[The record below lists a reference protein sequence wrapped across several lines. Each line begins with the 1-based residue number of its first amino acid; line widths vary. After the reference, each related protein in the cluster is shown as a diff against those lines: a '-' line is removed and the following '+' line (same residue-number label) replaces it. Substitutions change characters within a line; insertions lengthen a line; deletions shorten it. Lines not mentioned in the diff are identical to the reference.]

1 MKGIHHWKEN
11 LSFSAE
17 EISSSTFLLAV
28 SGGVDSMV
36 LLHLF
41 YKAGL
46 SFQVAHVN
54 YHLRGEASD
63 LDQKLVEKY
72 CKDHH
77 ILCHVK
83 EVNAEE
89 KQEMKSIQQW
99 ARAFRYAFFY
109 DLLSKNHLD
118 FMVTAHHLNDAL
130 ETFFINLSRGSGI
143 KGLCGIP
150 SHENKIIRPLLAY
163 SKEEIYAY
171 AHAEKIPYREDESNL
186 KNDYLRN
193 KIRNQL
199 LPNLHEIFPH
209 FLSSFQESISHLQST
224 QDYFQKK
231 IDEVFSDVLESGNEE
246 VWVLNKE
253 KLLKNEK
260 AIVVEIIRKFGF
272 TGLEIEKIIPAENG
286 KFFRSSTHEMQIL
299 RNQIICHKKKK

>member
-1 MKGIHHWKEN
+1 MKGIYHWKEN

-36 LLHLF
+36 LLQLF

-63 LDQKLVEKY
+63 LDQKLVEQY

-99 ARAFRYAFFY
+99 ARELRYTFFY
-109 DLLSKNHLD
+109 DLLTQNHLD
-118 FMVTAHHLNDAL
+118 FMVTAHHLNDTL

-150 SHENKIIRPLLAY
+150 SHENKIMRPLLSY

-171 AHAEKIPYREDESNL
+171 AHEEKVPYREDESML
-186 KNDYLRN
+186 
-193 KIRNQL
+193 
-199 LPNLHEIFPH
+199 
-209 FLSSFQESISHLQST
+209 
-224 QDYFQKK
+224 
-231 IDEVFSDVLESGNEE
+231 
-246 VWVLNKE
+246 W
-253 KLLKNEK
+253 
-260 AIVVEIIRKFGF
+260 
-272 TGLEIEKIIPAENG
+272 
-286 KFFRSSTHEMQIL
+286 
-299 RNQIICHKKKK
+299 